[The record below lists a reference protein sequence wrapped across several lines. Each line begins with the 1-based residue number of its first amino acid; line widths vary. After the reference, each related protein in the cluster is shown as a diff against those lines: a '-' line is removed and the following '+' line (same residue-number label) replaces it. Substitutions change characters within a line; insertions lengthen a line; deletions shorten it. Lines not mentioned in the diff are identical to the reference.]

1 MRTHNVCSA
10 RPDRSVRYVWLPE
23 RKMFR
28 KLLHKLGILYS
39 IIVTSVA
46 AAALSALLY
55 LVVSMLLDTYDP
67 VGIVISTAAPLLIA
81 PIVAYPSMKLLIQLE
96 RAEDELRHSH
106 DELEQRV
113 AERTAQLEKNHEQL
127 SRQAQIF
134 ASLQDA
140 VIVTDLDGLIVD
152 WNSAATE
159 MYGYSREEML
169 GRTAEILNE
178 PVADSSLTSRIL
190 AAVSSENTW
199 TGDVSFVRKDG
210 SKGTSRTIVAPLLD
224 QEGQPSA
231 LMGVN
236 RDITEQ
242 VRVTQE
248 REELIHQLQEA
259 LSQVKTLTGLLPICS
274 SCKRVRDDH
283 GYWHQVESYV
293 RDHSKAEFSH
303 SICPDCATRLYPDLY
318 PPEQK
323 SEE

>member
-1 MRTHNVCSA
+1 
-10 RPDRSVRYVWLPE
+10 
-23 RKMFR
+23 MFR
-28 KLLHKLGILYS
+28 ELLHKLGIFYS
-39 IIVTSVA
+39 IIVTSTA

-55 LVVSMLLDTYDP
+55 FVISMPLDTYSP
-67 VGIVISTAAPLLIA
+67 VGIVISIAAPLLIA
-81 PIVAYPSMKLLIQLE
+81 PIVAYPSMRLLIQLE
-96 RAEDELRHSH
+96 QAEDALRHSH
-106 DELEQRV
+106 GELEQRV
-113 AERTAQLEKNHEQL
+113 IERTAQLEKNHEHL

-152 WNSAATE
+152 WNPAATE
-159 MYGYSREEML
+159 MYGYSREEMV

-178 PVADSSLTSRIL
+178 PAAGSSLTSTIL
-190 AAVSSENTW
+190 AAVSSENAW

-210 SKGTSRTIVAPLLD
+210 SKGTSRTIVAPVLD
-224 QEGQPSA
+224 REGQATA

-248 REELIHQLQEA
+248 REELIDQLQEA
-259 LSQVKTLTGLLPICS
+259 LAHVKTLSGLLPICS
-274 SCKRVRDDH
+274 SCKRVRDDQ

-293 RDHSKAEFSH
+293 RDHSNAEFSH

-323 SEE
+323 SKE